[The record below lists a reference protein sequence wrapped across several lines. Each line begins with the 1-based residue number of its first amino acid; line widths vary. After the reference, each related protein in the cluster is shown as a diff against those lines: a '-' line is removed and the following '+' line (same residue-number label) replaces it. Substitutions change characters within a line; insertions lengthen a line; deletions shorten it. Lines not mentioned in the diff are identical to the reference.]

1 MTKKTS
7 NFNIELE
14 SSLSEFISQIS
25 GKTEESAKM
34 IASKFLNQ
42 IEGKLNFE
50 KKAIESIFSELT
62 DVEHNQPIYVNEIPF
77 ISFCEHHKYW
87 LYVFSLTR

>member
-42 IEGKLNFE
+42 IEGK
-50 KKAIESIFSELT
+50 
-62 DVEHNQPIYVNEIPF
+62 
-77 ISFCEHHKYW
+77 
-87 LYVFSLTR
+87 

>member
-50 KKAIESIFSELT
+50 KKAIESIFSELNVSNIT
-62 DVEHNQPIYVNEIPF
+62 NQF
-77 ISFCEHHKYW
+77 I
-87 LYVFSLTR
+87 